1 MRKVSINKS
10 PFYNFILSLIKPT
23 VLITIWLVFI
33 FLFTA
38 PQILFLNV
46 GDVSKETIISPRTAL
61 FVDRVK
67 TEELK
72 KKAEE
77 IVLPVYSINPT
88 ITLNILTNMNTTL
101 EFISQVRGQS
111 INQEEK
117 VTFIVE
123 DTRVLSREEA
133 LYLLNLPEEAFKDF
147 SLSCTQ
153 LLKQFLEEG
162 IKEEKVNQIASLVIN
177 SPALAIYSPLEIDIA
192 SKLISYQVT
201 EPNSLVD
208 ISATEQRKREAR
220 SSVADITG
228 MVFRGEAILKEG
240 EVVSPR
246 HIDILEAVGLYRKNP
261 FLYYNFVY
269 FFPYVALLA
278 FGYLKL
284 FKQKQILGGN
294 TLNDWIWISAT
305 FTVLLISYIY
315 RGLPIEYHFS
325 PILTI
330 GILIG
335 VATNFAGSVIFI
347 FFSIGVFVLI
357 FPLKGLEVIPLL
369 VGFAPA
375 LIYMQKVR
383 HRAEFILL
391 SGITFTVLFL
401 LYLPI
406 KLYEGFNLITSLDY
420 SFKLA
425 VSCGAAFILVMILLP
440 IFERYFK
447 VLTPF
452 RLLELADL
460 DQFILK
466 KLLLEA
472 PGTYHHSQLVA
483 TLSEHAAGKIK
494 ANSLLCKVGGLYHD
508 LGKINHPLFYNENQ
522 TGGQSIHQKISP
534 SLSARVII
542 SHPRE
547 GAVVGRKVKLP
558 PQIIDIINSHHGT
571 YLVPYF
577 YQEASLKETYPKE
590 ETYRYPGPRPN
601 SKENVI
607 VMLADACEAAVRSL
621 TEVSPTRIKE
631 SVESIVKER
640 ADDGQFTESAISFR
654 ELKLVQESLIDDLL
668 TLYHSRIDY
677 GKA

>member
-1 MRKVSINKS
+1 MRKVNINNNPIYK
-10 PFYNFILSLIKPT
+10 FILSLFKPAI
-23 VLITIWLVFI
+23 LIAIWLVFI
-33 FLFTA
+33 FLFTT
-38 PQILFLNV
+38 PQMHFLNV
-46 GDVSKETIISPRTAL
+46 GDVSKKTVVSPRTAI
-61 FVDRVK
+61 FVDQVK

-88 ITLNILTNMNTTL
+88 ITLNILTNLNTTL
-101 EFISQVRGQS
+101 EFISQVRGQT
-111 INQEEK
+111 INQEQK
-117 VTFIVE
+117 ITFLIE
-123 DTRVLSREEA
+123 DTKVLSKEDA
-133 LYLLNLPEEAFKDF
+133 LHLLDIPDETFKGF

-153 LLKQFLEEG
+153 LLKQLLEEG
-162 IKEEKVNQIASLVIN
+162 IKEEKVNQITGLVIN
-177 SPALAIYSPLEIDIA
+177 SPTLAIYSPQEIDIA

-201 EPNSLVD
+201 EPNYLVD
-208 ISATEQRKREAR
+208 SSATEQKKMEAR
-220 SSVADITG
+220 FSVADITG
-228 MVFRGEAILKEG
+228 TVFRGETILKEG

-261 FLYYNFVY
+261 FLFYNPVY
-269 FFPYVALLA
+269 FFPYIALLA

-294 TLNDWIWISAT
+294 TLNDWIWIGAT

-315 RGLPIEYHFS
+315 RGLPIEYHFF
-325 PILTI
+325 PILTVGIII
-330 GILIG
+330 GM
-335 VATNFAGSVIFI
+335 ATNIAGSVIFI
-347 FFSIGVFVLI
+347 FFSTGVFVLI
-357 FPLKGLEVIPLL
+357 FPLKGLEVILL
-369 VGFAPA
+369 LIGIAPA
-375 LIYMQKVR
+375 LFYMQKVR

-391 SGITFTVLFL
+391 SAITFSVLFL

-406 KLYEGFNLITSLDY
+406 KLYEGLSLTTSFGY

-425 VSCGAAFILVMILLP
+425 ASCAVAYILAMILLP
-440 IFERYFK
+440 FFERYLK
-447 VLTPF
+447 MLTPF

-466 KLLLEA
+466 KLLMEA

-547 GAVVGRKVKLP
+547 GALLGRKIKLP
-558 PQIIDIINSHHGT
+558 SQIIDIINSHHGT

-577 YQEASLKETYPKE
+577 FQEASLKETYPKE

-601 SKENVI
+601 SKEKVI
-607 VMLADACEAAVRSL
+607 VMLADACEASVRSL
-621 TEVSPTRIKE
+621 TEVNPTRIKE
-631 SVESIVKER
+631 TIDAIVKER
-640 ADDGQFTESAISFR
+640 TDDGQFSDSVISFK
-654 ELKLVQESLIDDLL
+654 ELNLVQESLLDDLL
-668 TLYHSRIDY
+668 TQYHSRIDY
-677 GKA
+677 GNI

>member
-61 FVDRVK
+61 FVDRAK

-177 SPALAIYSPLEIDIA
+177 SPALAIYSPQEIDIA

>member
-1 MRKVSINKS
+1 MRKVNINNNPIYK
-10 PFYNFILSLIKPT
+10 FLLSLFKPAI
-23 VLITIWLVFI
+23 LIAIWLVFI
-33 FLFTA
+33 FLFTT
-38 PQILFLNV
+38 PQIRFLNV
-46 GDVSKETIISPRTAL
+46 GDVSKKTVVSPRTAI
-61 FVDRVK
+61 FVDQVK

-88 ITLNILTNMNTTL
+88 ITLNILTNLNTTL
-101 EFISQVRGQS
+101 EFISQVRGQT
-111 INQEEK
+111 INQEQK
-117 VTFIVE
+117 ITFLIE
-123 DTRVLSREEA
+123 DTKVLSKEDA
-133 LYLLNLPEEAFKDF
+133 LHLLDIPDETFKGF

-162 IKEEKVNQIASLVIN
+162 IKEEKVNQITGLVIN
-177 SPALAIYSPLEIDIA
+177 SPTLAIYSPQEIDIA

-201 EPNSLVD
+201 EPNYLVD
-208 ISATEQRKREAR
+208 SSATEQKKMEAR
-220 SSVADITG
+220 FSVADITG
-228 MVFRGEAILKEG
+228 TVFRGETILKEG

-261 FLYYNFVY
+261 FLFYNPVY
-269 FFPYVALLA
+269 FFPYIALLA

-294 TLNDWIWISAT
+294 TLNDWIWIGAT

-315 RGLPIEYHFS
+315 RGLPIEYHFF
-325 PILTI
+325 PILTVGIII
-330 GILIG
+330 GM
-335 VATNFAGSVIFI
+335 ATNIAGSVIFI
-347 FFSIGVFVLI
+347 FFSTGVFVLI
-357 FPLKGLEVIPLL
+357 FPLRGLEVILL
-369 VGFAPA
+369 LIGIAPA

-391 SGITFTVLFL
+391 SAITFSVLFL

-406 KLYEGFNLITSLDY
+406 KLYEGLSLTTSFGY

-425 VSCGAAFILVMILLP
+425 ASCAVAYILAMILLP
-440 IFERYFK
+440 FFERYLK
-447 VLTPF
+447 MLTPF

-547 GAVVGRKVKLP
+547 GALLGRKIKLP
-558 PQIIDIINSHHGT
+558 SQIIDIINSHHGT

-577 YQEASLKETYPKE
+577 FQEASLKETYPKE

-601 SKENVI
+601 SKEKVI
-607 VMLADACEAAVRSL
+607 VMLADACEASVRSL
-621 TEVSPTRIKE
+621 TEVNPTRIKE
-631 SVESIVKER
+631 TIDAIVKER
-640 ADDGQFTESAISFR
+640 TDDGQFSDSVISFK
-654 ELKLVQESLIDDLL
+654 ELNLVQESLLDDLL
-668 TLYHSRIDY
+668 TQYHSRIDY
-677 GKA
+677 GNI